1 MISVTRCRL
10 FERTAEELMTRD
22 VVCIPRAMTLRGA
35 AHRLIELDISG
46 APVTD
51 DQGRCIGVLS
61 RSDLVRF
68 LDKGA
73 APHTDAYEEFTAD
86 WGLACLE
93 SLPNTSVADF
103 MTRPVVT
110 ARGDATVRELARM
123 MQQAHLHR
131 VVIVGEQGEVVG
143 IVTAMD
149 ILGAVA
155 EEEDWPHHA

>member
-1 MISVTRCRL
+1 PGLRQASQRPTTPPVRRWRVCEAPHSGTCENAWKIGPRREAQCLLQCELSWPISEVTAMISVTRCRL

-46 APVTD
+46 TPVTD
-51 DQGRCIGVLS
+51 DQGRCVGMLS

-73 APHTDAYEEFTAD
+73 APHADAYEEFTAD

-93 SLPNTSVADF
+93 AL
-103 MTRPVVT
+103 
-110 ARGDATVRELARM
+110 
-123 MQQAHLHR
+123 
-131 VVIVGEQGEVVG
+131 
-143 IVTAMD
+143 
-149 ILGAVA
+149 
-155 EEEDWPHHA
+155 

>member
-1 MISVTRCRL
+1 
-10 FERTAEELMTRD
+10 MTRE
-22 VVCIPRAMTLRGA
+22 VVCIPRGMTLRGA

-46 APVTD
+46 APVVD

-68 LDKGA
+68 LDKGTSA
-73 APHTDAYEEFTAD
+73 HADPYEEFTAD
-86 WGLACLE
+86 WGLATLDA
-93 SLPNTSVADF
+93 LPATSVADF
-103 MTRPVVT
+103 MTRPVLT
-110 ARGDATVRELARM
+110 ARADAGARELARM
-123 MQQAHLHR
+123 MQQSHMHR

-155 EEEDWPHHA
+155 DEEDWPHHT